1 MMITVVVVMCHQ
13 LANIAAPVCH
23 EEIVVQDD
31 MPMQACLLAWPPAIA
46 DWKSKS
52 KYAGDQW
59 TVAKIRCIPG
69 NYELRDAT

>member
-1 MMITVVVVMCHQ
+1 MMITVVALMCHQ
-13 LANIAAPVCH
+13 LAGISSPVCH

-31 MPMQACLLAWPPAIA
+31 MPMQACLLAQPALA

-59 TVAKIRCIPG
+59 TIARIRCIPG
-69 NYELRDAT
+69 NYELKDAV